1 MSSNNVILGL
11 HSPRFA
17 RALVSTLRAG
27 GVQASIEAASIPEA
41 SGGSS
46 QSPSDSE
53 SLLVNVCVSAADA
66 RRSVALLE
74 SNDFMAHYKIELKL
88 AGMSNRLLIPVDL
101 TESSLL
107 ACKIGFGLA
116 ERLDLSPVVL
126 HVFSV
131 PYIVNSTPDISF
143 PSLDDSMMP
152 AEEAQVAEKLRSFAT
167 SQFAQFRNKLDQAIA
182 AGKIPKLNY
191 STDLAEGVPEEVIM
205 DYTRNTPPALVVMA
219 TRDKDKKNS
228 DLIGSV
234 TAEVLDRCRVPVFTV
249 PENNSITTIESIR
262 KLAYFCNL
270 DGQDLYSI
278 EFLMKMF
285 GNPDVEVL
293 LVPVS
298 KGDSVNT
305 GRISELCDYLKDEYP
320 EARFSIANFPAKEFR
335 TELEELITT
344 LGLEL
349 LVVPNKKTNIFSRLF
364 SPAIPHRLLFERD
377 VPMLAL
383 PV

>member
-1 MSSNNVILGL
+1 MSTNNVILGL

-27 GVQASIEAASIPEA
+27 GVQASIEPAAIPGA
-41 SGGSS
+41 PSGSS
-46 QSPSDSE
+46 ADGKDSG
-53 SLLVNVCVSAADA
+53 LVNVCVSDADA
-66 RRSVALLE
+66 LKSVRLLE

-88 AGMSNRLLIPVDL
+88 AGMSNALLIPVDL
-101 TESSLL
+101 TASSLP

-116 ERLDLSPVVL
+116 ERLGLKPVVL

-131 PYIVNSTPDISF
+131 PYLVNSTPDISF

-152 AEEAQVAEKLRSFAT
+152 VEEAQVAEKLRSFAAT
-167 SQFAQFRNKLDQAIA
+167 QFADFKKKLDQAIA
-182 AGKIPKLNY
+182 DGEIKDLNY
-191 STDLAEGVPEEVIM
+191 SSDLAEGVPEEVIM
-205 DYTRNTPPALVVMA
+205 EYTRATPPALVVMA

-249 PENNSITTIESIR
+249 PENHSITTIEEIR

-270 DGQDLYSI
+270 DGQDIYSV

-298 KGDSVNT
+298 KGNSANA
-305 GRISELCDYLKDEYP
+305 GKLSELCDYLKEEYP
-320 EARFSIANFPAKEFR
+320 EARFTVANFPVKEFR
-335 TELEELITT
+335 TELEELIKS